1 VTRTTAVFDRGPAE
15 EFLLARGAGQHPHPG
30 GTLHEHLLRVTD
42 LLAAWGADRHLQ
54 AAGLCHA
61 CYGTDG
67 YDQPLL
73 ALAERP
79 VLLALAERPVLAAL
93 IGARA
98 ESLVYL
104 YGSCDR
110 AALHPL
116 LPGPGP
122 VPFRDRF
129 TGRTVTPPEPDI
141 CAFTELTARQR
152 ARHHAAQPGHG
163 RPARLCAA
171 STVHPRPRAAD
182 RCRMA
187 GLGQLTAGET
197 PRGRGNRELRH
208 PPDTPSNVSRKCQ
221 ESSDRVVTSVDLA
234 A

>member
-1 VTRTTAVFDRGPAE
+1 VTRTTAVFGRGPAE
-15 EFLLARGAGQHPHPG
+15 EFLLARGAGQRPHPG
-30 GTLHEHLLRVTD
+30 GTLHEHLLRVAD
-42 LLAAWGADRHLQ
+42 LLAEWGADRHLQ

-79 VLLALAERPVLAAL
+79 VLAAL

-110 AALHPL
+110 TAVYPL

-129 TGRTVTPPEPDI
+129 TGRTVAPPEPDV
-141 CAFTELTARQR
+141 CAFTELTAANELDIMRHNPAMAAQHGSALLQLLTR
-152 ARHHAAQPGHG
+152 ARARLTDAAWQAWKQLSAASPTSLSRTPSPPSGRGGSGRTAYASRSRPWDLHHAHR
-163 RPARLCAA
+163 RPMNSCK
-171 STVHPRPRAAD
+171 
-182 RCRMA
+182 
-187 GLGQLTAGET
+187 
-197 PRGRGNRELRH
+197 
-208 PPDTPSNVSRKCQ
+208 RK
-221 ESSDRVVTSVDLA
+221 
-234 A
+234 